1 MNTNTHHQHSALKFF
16 FVMVFLAV
24 TAVASAEHIKIIHGP
39 YLQNVKPNEA
49 TIVFETDSLSMAW
62 VEIGPNDGTSF
73 YSFHHP
79 KYFDTVSGIKKISKL
94 HAVTVT
100 GLKPGTTYRYRVFG
114 KELLER
120 NGVDVKFGR
129 TASTDVYTKDPL
141 TFTTFDTQKPET
153 SFIMVN
159 DIHQAKGLMT
169 KLFNYTDYKNK
180 DFVVFNGDMVS
191 WLDARDT
198 LFTGFMN
205 EAIRLFAQE
214 KPIVYTRGNHETR
227 GKCANDLQLYFNPH
241 EPHLYY
247 SFREGPIYFIVLDT
261 GEDKCDDDIEYNGLN
276 DFDTYRTSQA
286 AWISTVADDEDFKTA
301 RFHVVICHMP
311 PLIAPDSW
319 HGQRDVMDKFV
330 PELNKLGIDLML
342 CGHLHEYVY
351 AEPNEQVKFP
361 VLVNSNTGIADV
373 QTKGN
378 ALSVTVYDVN
388 GKVTTKK
395 EYKAKEK

>member
-1 MNTNTHHQHSALKFF
+1 
-16 FVMVFLAV
+16 
-24 TAVASAEHIKIIHGP
+24 
-39 YLQNVKPNEA
+39 
-49 TIVFETDSLSMAW
+49 MAW